1 MHNDKDDHEQT
12 HSHEHTHR
20 RDHEHDH
27 EHNHEHN
34 HEHDHVHEQ
43 KDNGQDSQG
52 VSPRE
57 LALLKYMLQ
66 HNRQHARELAET
78 GAVFEGAGLSAAAK
92 YISGAV
98 HDFDHANEK
107 LEKAIEL
114 IEERE

>member
-1 MHNDKDDHEQT
+1 
-12 HSHEHTHR
+12 
-20 RDHEHDH
+20 
-27 EHNHEHN
+27 
-34 HEHDHVHEQ
+34 
-43 KDNGQDSQG
+43 
-52 VSPRE
+52 
-57 LALLKYMLQ
+57 MLQ